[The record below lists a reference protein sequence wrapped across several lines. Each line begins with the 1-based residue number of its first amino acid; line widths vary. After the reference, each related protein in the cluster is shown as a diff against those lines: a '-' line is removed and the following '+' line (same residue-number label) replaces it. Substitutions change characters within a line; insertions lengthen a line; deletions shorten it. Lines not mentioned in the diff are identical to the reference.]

1 MPEEEVD
8 ALKGMQPKPM
18 NPLDI
23 RDAVPPP
30 AAIQAA
36 VMGIPGNLKSSFWAV
51 SISFKNISEAD

>member
-36 VMGIPGNLKSSFWAV
+36 VMGIPGNLKSSF
-51 SISFKNISEAD
+51 

>member
-1 MPEEEVD
+1 MPEAEVD
-8 ALKGMQPKPM
+8 TLKQMQPKPM

-36 VMGIPGNLKSSFWAV
+36 VMGIPGNYD
-51 SISFKNISEAD
+51 FKFL